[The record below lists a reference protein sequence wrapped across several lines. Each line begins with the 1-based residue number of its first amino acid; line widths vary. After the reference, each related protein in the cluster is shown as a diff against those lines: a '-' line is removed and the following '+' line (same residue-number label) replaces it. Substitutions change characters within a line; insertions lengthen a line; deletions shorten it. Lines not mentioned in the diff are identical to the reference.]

1 LITSLHTGIIP
12 KEWKLANVV
21 PVYEK
26 GNKEHSENYR
36 PIFLLSIVSKAFER
50 CVLNNIKN
58 DLYNMVMSNQHGFL
72 TGKSCVTN
80 LMEVLAYFGSVLDG
94 GDQEDALYLDMSKA
108 FGQG

>member
-1 LITSLHTGIIP
+1 
-12 KEWKLANVV
+12 
-21 PVYEK
+21 
-26 GNKEHSENYR
+26 
-36 PIFLLSIVSKAFER
+36 
-50 CVLNNIKN
+50 
-58 DLYNMVMSNQHGFL
+58 MVMSNQHGFL